1 MSVRRH
7 LLRTSLGLCWISA
20 LSSAQA
26 AEPLPD
32 SSDVYALN
40 DDSLADE
47 SAAEVTDSIEIEQP
61 FDTGAIAN
69 DETVGRIE
77 EDATL
82 SVSPLEWGLQP
93 LLESP
98 TIAIPPQID
107 PASAVAFDGLTVFPV
122 GLNVGD
128 RNIVPTTLIKGTEVK
143 GTETGEAIAFSR
155 WLIPFDSVVQ
165 ALSITVETLESGEWE
180 LRSPGFAIRLSPE
193 NLQTDSSLGLVLSV
207 QQIETL
213 LGVPAQFDQL
223 DYAVRFDPP
232 WLGARRSRQQT
243 AARPIVTEGL
253 PTIYPDQLG
262 ISGLSQTVKV
272 AGSSNG
278 ETTAQGSLSGLGSA
292 FGGSWY
298 ARAQQPSV
306 TDAGSWR
313 LSELQYL
320 RQSEETDIALGS
332 QPTFWRSQNRREGTT
347 GSYWGATYVQRWG
360 FEPATVRGTGG
371 FSPRQRF
378 QAAEVGRTIAGATE
392 PGTLVQLTQGLQNSV
407 VDEVLVDSSGLYRFE
422 AVLSGR
428 GGGYQVLLYPN
439 GQLTA
444 LPEIRTAQFSALP
457 GQLPAGASA
466 LLVSGGVNRQ
476 ATDSFLGD
484 FSDFRGGAVYQRG
497 VSENLTVGV
506 GLVQDQNPQA
516 LTEAFFAP
524 SGLPLKVA
532 VSALT
537 DFKTMEI
544 DVTTDVQYRP
554 SNKVYM
560 GFNSDRFS
568 QRFNAEWR
576 VAKGLT
582 LLARGNTRDESVAGG
597 ARFSVSN
604 RSFFLLGNATLD
616 TKSRLRWN
624 LNSRMGPLG
633 LRHFGNENTTQ
644 SELFYSLSNS
654 HAYGDGHGVVL
665 NYETRSLNRTFS
677 QLGTVSWRYL
687 SAQQAGDGRRLWDA
701 QVGYSVGS
709 KGRGVMATVSTAILP
724 GVEVQA
730 RYQGVSAVSDRNTF
744 QLEFRPRLGF
754 SGGLDSSFNGHIR
767 ADNQHQD
774 RLRTQGG
781 LLLQPF
787 FDENGNGIKDKDE
800 QLYHDNLDLLL
811 SVNYEDLRQY
821 RADIR
826 SEGAFLTLPPN
837 MYRVDLDPA
846 GYPLNWQTT
855 EKAYAVSTQAG
866 QYTSVEIPL
875 TRAYTLIGTVTGSD
889 GKALAGQRVES
900 ISVVS
905 GQRQLSV
912 TNAAGMF
919 YLDNLSQGTHRF
931 EMGGESVE
939 GAELTL
945 TPQVEGLQ
953 EVNFQVMP
961 EGIRRE
967 VIVPERISELQPTL
981 I

>member
-1 MSVRRH
+1 MSVRHH
-7 LLRTSLGLCWISA
+7 LLRMSLGLYWISA

-26 AEPLPD
+26 ADPLPNN
-32 SSDVYALN
+32 SDVDVLN
-40 DDSLADE
+40 DDFLADE
-47 SAAEVTDSIEIEQP
+47 PVGEATDLIEGEQL
-61 FDTGAIAN
+61 FDINTITD
-69 DETVGRIE
+69 DETAGRIE
-77 EDATL
+77 DNV
-82 SVSPLEWGLQP
+82 SVSPLESGLQP
-93 LLESP
+93 LPSSDP
-98 TIAIPPQID
+98 KIAVPPQKD
-107 PASAVAFDGLTVFPV
+107 PDLVVAFDGLTVFPV

-128 RNIVPTTLIKGTEVK
+128 RNIVSTTLIK

-155 WLIPFDSVVQ
+155 WLIPFDSVTQ
-165 ALSITVETLESGEWE
+165 ALSITVETLGSGDWE
-180 LRSPGFAIRLSPE
+180 LRSPGFTIRLSPE
-193 NLQTDSSLGLVLSV
+193 SLQTDSSLGLVLSI

-232 WLGARRSRQQT
+232 WLGARRSTQQT
-243 AARPIVTEGL
+243 IARPIITEGL
-253 PTIYPDQLG
+253 PTVYPDPLS
-262 ISGLSQTVKV
+262 ISGISQTVKV
-272 AGSSNG
+272 AGSSDG
-278 ETTAQGSLSGLGSA
+278 ETTTQGSISGLGSA
-292 FGGSWY
+292 LGGSWY

-306 TDAGSWR
+306 TDADSWW

-320 RQSEETDIALGS
+320 RQSEATDIALGS
-332 QPTFWRSQNRREGTT
+332 QPTFWRSQNKREGTT
-347 GSYWGATYVQRWG
+347 GGYWGATYVQRWG

-371 FSPRQRF
+371 FSPRQRL
-378 QAAEVGRTIAGATE
+378 QAAEVGRTIAGIAD

-444 LPEIRTAQFSALP
+444 LPETRTAQFSALP

-466 LLVSGGVNRQ
+466 LLVSAGVNRQ
-476 ATDSFLGD
+476 AADSFLRD
-484 FSDFRGGAVYQRG
+484 FSDFQGGVAYQRG
-497 VSENLTVGV
+497 VSEDLTVGV
-506 GLVQDQNPQA
+506 GFVQAQNPQA
-516 LTEAFFAP
+516 VTEAFFAP

-537 DFKTMEI
+537 DLKTAAV
-544 DVTTDVQYRP
+544 DVTADVQYRP

-576 VAKGLT
+576 VTKGLT

-624 LNSRMGPLG
+624 LNSRLGPMG

-644 SELFYSLSNS
+644 SELFYSLSDNY
-654 HAYGDGHGVVL
+654 AYGDGHGVLL
-665 NYETRSLNRTFS
+665 NYETRNLNRTFN
-677 QLGTVSWRYL
+677 QLGTASWRYL
-687 SAQQAGDGRRLWDA
+687 SAQRTGDGRHLWDA
-701 QVGYSVGS
+701 QVGYGVGS
-709 KGRGVMATVSTAILP
+709 EGSGVVATVSTAILP

-744 QLEFRPRLGF
+744 QLEFRPRLSF
-754 SGGLDSSFNGHIR
+754 SGGLNSGLNGRIR

-787 FDENGNGIKDKDE
+787 FDENGNGVKDKSE
-800 QLYHDNLDLLL
+800 QLYRDNLDLLL

-826 SEGAFLTLPPN
+826 SEGAFLTLPPDI
-837 MYRVDLDPA
+837 YRVDLDPA

-875 TRAYTLIGTVTGSD
+875 TRAYTLIGTVTNSD

-900 ISVVS
+900 ISAAS

-912 TNAAGMF
+912 TNAAGIF

-931 EMGGESVE
+931 EMGGEAIE

-953 EVNFQVMP
+953 EINFQVMP

-967 VIVPERISELQPTL
+967 VVIPKPKPELQPTL